1 MFIFSM
7 RPLKRS
13 FYLQSDVALLAQM
26 LVGKYLVSRLG
37 GCETI
42 LRITETE
49 AYAGECDKASH
60 AYGGRRTA
68 RTEVMYGRGGMAYVY
83 LCYGMHHLLNVVT
96 NREGIPHAVLIRA
109 GMPVKG
115 EAVIMQRMK
124 RNKPDYRMTSGP
136 GNVAKA
142 MGVSTTH
149 SGMDITG
156 GELFIAEA
164 PASDPRI
171 VLMASPRIGVEY
183 AGAAAHWYYRFFEKD
198 ALCVT
203 PHPLNKTATRLY
215 SFDE

>member
-1 MFIFSM
+1 M

-37 GCETI
+37 GNEII

-68 RTEVMYGRGGMAYVY
+68 RTEVMYGKGGMAYVY

-109 GMPVKG
+109 GVPVKG
-115 EAVIMQRMK
+115 EAMIMQRMK
-124 RNKPDYRMTSGP
+124 RNKPDYKMTSGP

-142 MGVSTTH
+142 MGVDTTH
-149 SGMDITG
+149 SGLDLTG

-164 PASDPRI
+164 PNSTPPI
-171 VLMASPRIGVEY
+171 NLMASPRIGVDY
-183 AGAAAHWYYRFFEKD
+183 AGAAARWYYRFFEKD
-198 ALCVT
+198 ARCIT
-203 PHPLNKTATRLY
+203 AHPINKNAIRLY